1 MITRR
6 KFALIVSAIVLF
18 SVLAGGTIGLFAQS
32 RSFDYKIIQM
42 RLFSKAF
49 DEVLNRYVTVPDP
62 QKLIYGAIKGMM
74 ETLDPHSVFMDA
86 KSFRD
91 LKSSTQGSFGGIGI
105 QIGVRDEV
113 LTVIAPMAGTPASRM
128 GIQAGDRIVKIEGR
142 STKGITTDE
151 AVGKLRGEPGSNVTI
166 TIEREGVN
174 ELMDYAITRAL
185 IEIESIPYYG
195 FIADKIGYIWLA
207 NFSQKS
213 GPDLTRALQDL
224 EKQGMK
230 QLILDLRSNPGG
242 LLHEAV
248 EVSTNFL
255 TDSSLIV
262 FTKGRLN
269 ESDQTYRRSYIR
281 VTPKS
286 KKAADIKEAKR
297 KEAEKNEPLFGPRKG
312 AIVVLINQGSASA
325 SEIVAGALQDW
336 DRALVLGQTSFGKGS
351 VQNVFRLDDS
361 IAIKLTTAKYYTP
374 SGRCIHRDNSA
385 WQSGDLDSLVE
396 DSTATQEVHTT
407 LGGLKRKVYGGGGIT
422 PDIKVDLPRLT
433 RFQMDLERKTI
444 FFKFAIKYSV
454 NHSDLSKD
462 FTVNEAMVEEFIKLL
477 KEDKIEYTPEEYKES
492 KDYIKQGIKREM
504 LSKLYGDKA
513 RTAYLLQNDAQA
525 QKAVELLQKNKDLS
539 KLLKEGQNGK

>member
-1 MITRR
+1 MEDGIQKGRVIMITRR

-18 SVLAGGTIGLFAQS
+18 SLLAGGTIGLFAQS
-32 RSFDYKIIQM
+32 RSFDQVTFQLRI
-42 RLFSKAF
+42 FSTAF
-49 DEVLNRYVTVPDP
+49 KQVMDRYVTAPDP

-113 LTVIAPMAGTPASRM
+113 LTVIAPMAGTPASKM
-128 GIQAGDRIVKIEGR
+128 GIQAGDRIVKIEGK
-142 STKGITTDE
+142 STKGITSDE
-151 AVGKLRGEPGSNVTI
+151 AVGKLRGEPGTNVTI
-166 TIEREGVN
+166 TIEREGVSQP
-174 ELMDYAITRAL
+174 MDYTITRAL

-195 FIADKIGYIWLA
+195 FIADRIGYIWLA

-213 GPDLTRALQDL
+213 GPDLSKALQDL

-242 LLHEAV
+242 LLNEAV
-248 EVSTNFL
+248 EVSSNFL
-255 TDSSLIV
+255 DNGSLVV
-262 FTKGRLN
+262 FTRGRLK
-269 ESDQTYRRSYIR
+269 ESDQDY
-281 VTPKS
+281 
-286 KKAADIKEAKR
+286 KASG
-297 KEAEKNEPLFGPRKG
+297 NVLFGPKKG
-312 AIVVLINQGSASA
+312 PIVVLINQGSASA

-351 VQNVFRLDDS
+351 VQNVMPLGDS

-385 WQSGDLDSLVE
+385 WQSGEIDIFEDDTTKITIEKKKDGE
-396 DSTATQEVHTT
+396 DSVEIFITK
-407 LGGLKRKVYGGGGIT
+407 GGLNRKVYGGGGIT

-444 FFKFAIKYSV
+444 FFKFAIKYTV
-454 NHSDLSKD
+454 AHGNLPKD
-462 FTVNEAMVEEFIKLL
+462 FMVDEAMVEEFIKLL

-492 KDYIKQGIKREM
+492 KEYIKQGIKREM

-525 QKAVELLQKNKDLS
+525 QKAVELLQKNKDLT

>member
-1 MITRR
+1 MEDGIQKGRFIMITRR

-18 SVLAGGTIGLFAQS
+18 SILAGGTIGLFAQS
-32 RSFDYKIIQM
+32 RSFDSVLRQTRI
-42 RLFSKAF
+42 FTTAF
-49 DEVLNRYVTVPDP
+49 NEIMGKYVTAPDP

-86 KSFRD
+86 KAFRD

-128 GIQAGDRIVKIEGR
+128 GIQAGDRIVKIEGK
-142 STKGITTDE
+142 STKGITSDE
-151 AVGKLRGEPGSNVTI
+151 AVSKLRGEPGTKVTI
-166 TIEREGVN
+166 TIEREGVS
-174 ELMDYAITRAL
+174 EPMDYIITRAL

-213 GPDLTRALQDL
+213 GPDLTKVLKDL

-242 LLHEAV
+242 LLNEAV
-248 EVSTNFL
+248 EVSSNFL
-255 TDSSLIV
+255 DNNSLVV
-262 FTKGRLN
+262 FTRGRLKQ
-269 ESDQTYRRSYIR
+269 SDQDY
-281 VTPKS
+281 
-286 KKAADIKEAKR
+286 KATG
-297 KEAEKNEPLFGPRKG
+297 NPLFGPKMG
-312 AIVVLINQGSASA
+312 PIVVLVNQGSASA

-351 VQNVFRLDDS
+351 VQNVMPLGDS

-396 DSTATQEVHTT
+396 DSTAAQEVYTT

-433 RFQMDLERKTI
+433 RFQMDLERKTL
-444 FFKFAIKYSV
+444 FFKFAIKYTVSH
-454 NHSDLSKD
+454 NSLPKN
-462 FTVNEAMVEEFIKLL
+462 FTVDETIMDEFTKLL
-477 KEDKIEYTPEEYKES
+477 KEDKIEFTPEEHKES
-492 KDYIKQGIKREM
+492 KEYIRQGIKREII
-504 LSKLYGDKA
+504 SKLYGDKA
-513 RTAYLLQNDAQA
+513 RTAYLLESDPQA
-525 QKAVELLQKNKDLS
+525 QKAVELLQKNKDLT

>member
-1 MITRR
+1 MEDGIQKGRFIMITRR
-6 KFALIVSAIVLF
+6 KFALIVSAVVLF

-32 RSFDYKIIQM
+32 RSFDQINFQLRI
-42 RLFSKAF
+42 FSTAF
-49 DEVLNRYVTVPDP
+49 KQVLDRYVTAPDP

-86 KSFRD
+86 KTFRD

-128 GIQAGDRIVKIEGR
+128 GIQAGDRIVKIEGKP
-142 STKGITTDE
+142 TKGITSDE

-166 TIEREGVN
+166 TIEREGVS
-174 ELMDYAITRAL
+174 ELMDYTITRAL

-195 FIADKIGYIWLA
+195 FIADKIGYVWLA

-213 GPDLTRALQDL
+213 GPDLSKALQDL

-242 LLHEAV
+242 LLNEAV
-248 EVSTNFL
+248 EVSSNFL
-255 TDSSLIV
+255 DNGSLVV
-262 FTKGRLN
+262 FTRGRLK
-269 ESDQTYRRSYIR
+269 ESDQDY
-281 VTPKS
+281 
-286 KKAADIKEAKR
+286 KASGQV
-297 KEAEKNEPLFGPRKG
+297 LFGPKKG
-312 AIVVLINQGSASA
+312 SMVVLVNQGSASA
-325 SEIVAGALQDW
+325 SEIVAGAVQDW

-351 VQNVFRLDDS
+351 VQNVMPLGDS

-396 DSTATQEVHTT
+396 DSTASQEVYAT

-422 PDIKVDLPRLT
+422 PDIKVDLPRLN
-433 RFQMDLERKTI
+433 RFQMDLERKTV
-444 FFKFAIKYSV
+444 FFKFAIKYTV
-454 NHSDLSKD
+454 GHSNLPKDLIVDESMVD
-462 FTVNEAMVEEFIKLL
+462 EFTKLL
-477 KEDKIEYTPEEYKES
+477 KEDKIEYTPEEFKES
-492 KDYIKQGIKREM
+492 RDYVKQGIKREL

-525 QKAVELLQKNKDLS
+525 QKAVELLQKNKDLT